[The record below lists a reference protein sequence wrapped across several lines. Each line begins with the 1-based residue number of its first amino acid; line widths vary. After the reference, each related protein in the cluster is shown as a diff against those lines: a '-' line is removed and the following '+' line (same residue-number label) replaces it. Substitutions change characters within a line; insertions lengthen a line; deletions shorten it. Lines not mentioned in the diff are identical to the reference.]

1 MQTANTAFYRC
12 GVNIRRRGDGST
24 CGVRPRRVSL
34 AMVMIIAAFV
44 WAAPSANAQSAGDPD
59 DPDLDPGGECLLY
72 TKGNVSVTPHQ
83 ITLLQMMAQTVTVHW
98 GVQVIIGTPAH
109 PALDASTITVV
120 NAQDA
125 TVPEP
130 D

>member
-1 MQTANTAFYRC
+1 MWRSPAAREP
-12 GVNIRRRGDGST
+12 RHGDDH
-24 CGVRPRRVSL
+24 RRVRVGSPL
-34 AMVMIIAAFV
+34 GK
-44 WAAPSANAQSAGDPD
+44 SQSAGDPD

-109 PALDASTITVV
+109 PALDASTSTVV